1 MYPLDQSLVA
11 AYHAADLR
19 AEARRDALA
28 RQLAPSPLRQLAR
41 RLGR

>member
-1 MYPLDQSLVA
+1 MFALDQSLLG

-28 RQLAPSPLRQLAR
+28 RVAAPSSLRQIVR

>member
-1 MYPLDQSLVA
+1 MYVLDQTLAA

-19 AEARRDALA
+19 NEARRAALA

>member
-1 MYPLDQSLVA
+1 MFARDQSLA
-11 AYHAADLR
+11 GSYHAEQLR

-28 RQLAPSPLRQLAR
+28 RQAAVHPLRALVR

>member
-1 MYPLDQSLVA
+1 MFALDQTLVG
-11 AYHAADLR
+11 AYHTADLR

-28 RQLAPSPLRQLAR
+28 RQLSPSPLRQLAR